1 MHGSMNQLLK
11 KVMIAVVGLFIFKPS
26 NAQEKTL
33 KAFSNFLYTH
43 NQSSTGLSESS
54 ESSLSFSPG
63 LSLSIPHKQNNFH
76 EIGIMNIS
84 YDRNKEKTGDDTQI
98 TSGAIEKDLLIR
110 FRYDYN
116 FSLSGSPGSKW
127 KVFLGPSF
135 SPYYARNV
143 FEPFISTQFYKVNW
157 AIGSHIA
164 LLARSIVELSPKI
177 LLDINVPVNLA
188 TLEFQYTRESN
199 PNLPVSRQ
207 RVNELSLEGLP
218 SYFEFRV
225 GLGVRI

>member
-11 KVMIAVVGLFIFKPS
+11 KVMIAVVGLVIFKPS

-43 NQSSTGLSESS
+43 NESSTGLSESS

-63 LSLSIPHKQNNFH
+63 LSLSISHKQKNFH

-116 FSLSGSPGSKW
+116 FSLSRSPGSKW

-207 RVNELSLEGLP
+207 RLNELSLEGLP

>member
-43 NQSSTGLSESS
+43 NESSTGLSESS

>member
-43 NQSSTGLSESS
+43 NESSTGLSESS

-127 KVFLGPSF
+127 KVYLGPSF